1 MLQTVDKVC
10 FVWKLEDDNVKT
22 IISPAVSG
30 RLFTFQCGL
39 KRSNNFIDLFI
50 FISSQVDFF
59 YIIDFR
65 HVSKVMAKNMSI
77 KTINKWDNLKCQKS
91 MYSVTVEPQI
101 RRHPFGGISV
111 SFAGFI
117 NNK

>member
-1 MLQTVDKVC
+1 
-10 FVWKLEDDNVKT
+10 
-22 IISPAVSG
+22 
-30 RLFTFQCGL
+30 
-39 KRSNNFIDLFI
+39 
-50 FISSQVDFF
+50 
-59 YIIDFR
+59 
-65 HVSKVMAKNMSI
+65 MAKNISI

-117 NNK
+117 NNKSLVSSRATCKSLHDRT